1 MKSRGALRGMFA
13 GALALALALVPT
25 VSATAD
31 TTDGNWWY
39 DYYQVGQAHAEGWT
53 GKGVKITVIDRQIN
67 PDLPVFSGA
76 HLTVDKTAYCSGSAT
91 ASDADKGS
99 VHGTSVTALLIG
111 NGAGAGAVRGI
122 VPDASVTFEGYGSY
136 DCNAGDDKSAGGL
149 GRALQAAIDSGSD
162 IITTSAGFDQISEKD
177 TAILAEALSKGIV
190 VVAAVA
196 NKDDDPTDMP
206 AEANGVVSVNAIDQD
221 KKIQSYD
228 GVTTIDNQVTVVA
241 AGVGITMVGDDQTGS
256 WDDSYRAIGS
266 SLATPLVAGMLAA
279 AKQKYP
285 KATGNQLIQSLIHN
299 TTPDDHELIRD
310 TTTGYGYGP
319 VSLTHLLAVDPSKY
333 PDTNPL
339 VDKSY
344 GEPTAAQIAGKSSST
359 PAATAPPGSSG
370 SAGAGGGN
378 GAAAIP
384 IGLFIGIGV
393 AVLVV
398 IAIVVILIVV
408 LSRRKVPGGNGGNA

>member
-53 GKGVKITVIDRQIN
+53 GKGVKITVIDTAIN
-67 PDLPVFSGA
+67 PDLPVFAGA
-76 HLTVDKTAYCSGSAT
+76 DLTVDKTAYCSGAAVTST
-91 ASDADKGS
+91 ADQGA
-99 VHGTSVTALLIG
+99 VHGTSVTAFLIG
-111 NGAGAGAVRGI
+111 NGSGAGAVRGI
-122 VPDASVTFEGYGSY
+122 VPDASVTFEGYGNSG
-136 DCNAGDDKSAGGL
+136 CSGGDSKTPGSL
-149 GRALQAAIDSGSD
+149 GQALQAAIDSGSD
-162 IITTSAGFDQISEKD
+162 IITTSVGFDAMSERD
-177 TAILAEALSKGIV
+177 TAVLAEALSKGIV
-190 VVAAVA
+190 VLAAVA
-196 NKDDDPTDMP
+196 NRGDDPTDMP

-228 GVTTIDNQVTVVA
+228 GVTTVNNQVTVVA
-241 AGVGITMVGDDQTGS
+241 AGVGITMVGDYETGS
-256 WDDSYRAIGS
+256 WDDTYRANGS
-266 SLATPLVAGMLAA
+266 SMATPIVAGMLAA
-279 AKQKYP
+279 LKQKYP

-299 TTPDDHELIRD
+299 TTPEEHELLRD

-319 VSLTHLLAVDPSKY
+319 ASLTHLLAVDPSKY
-333 PDTNPL
+333 PDANPL

-344 GEPTAAQIAGKSSST
+344 GEPTAEQIAGKTSSS
-359 PAATAPPGSSG
+359 PEPTAPPRSNGSGAAGGSS
-370 SAGAGGGN
+370 
-378 GAAAIP
+378 AAAAP

-393 AVLVV
+393 GVLVIV
-398 IAIVVILIVV
+398 AIVVILIVV